1 MPDADTLTT
10 HAAIAAALA
19 PIADDAA
26 FAGDP
31 SARLVAGFTAAA
43 QRMAGLGFCNP
54 ALAVEAVGFAPWEGH
69 WLGVVIT
76 PWFINLTLTARDPA
90 QWTSLA
96 LGAKRRYRFP
106 AGDYEFIGAHD
117 AIAGEYQ
124 ACSLFS
130 PVLEFDD
137 QASAREVAR
146 LAREALLDAANA
158 EVHEMPVA
166 NLSPTTADPDGAASR
181 SADDAT
187 PGPLAQ
193 IEAQLA
199 TPMSKRA
206 FLRGGRPG

>member
-1 MPDADTLTT
+1 MRDADTWTM
-10 HAAIAAALA
+10 HAAIAEAGATDA
-19 PIADDAA
+19 GVAA
-26 FAGDP
+26 FAADP

-43 QRMAGLGFCNP
+43 ERMAGLGFCNP

-117 AIAGEYQ
+117 AVAGEHQ

-146 LAREALLDAANA
+146 LARDALLDAVNA

-166 NLSPTTADPDGAASR
+166 NLSPTAPDSAASR
-181 SADDAT
+181 SAEDAT
-187 PGPLAQ
+187 PGPIAQ
-193 IEAQLA
+193 IEAHLA

-206 FLRGGRPG
+206 FLRGGRAG